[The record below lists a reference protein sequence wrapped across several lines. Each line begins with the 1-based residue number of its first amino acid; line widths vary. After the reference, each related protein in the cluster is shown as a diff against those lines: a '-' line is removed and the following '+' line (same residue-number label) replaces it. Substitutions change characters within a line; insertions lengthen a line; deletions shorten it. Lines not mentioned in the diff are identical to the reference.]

1 MGLFGIHRHT
11 WRPLK
16 VAYRY
21 RDWRRGKSQI
31 VTVRRCQCRKC
42 GKVAHV
48 HFAGKDVVES
58 C

>member
-21 RDWRRGKSQI
+21 KEHRGNNSRTVI
-31 VTVRRCQCRKC
+31 VRRCQCRKC
-42 GKVAHV
+42 GRVAHV
-48 HFAGKDVVES
+48 HFAGKTVVDI